1 MNTLNNR
8 YDALEKLIF
17 DQGLRI
23 NEVQFAPGNEQMFI
37 RLINGASF
45 IIDLSYYR
53 VLKKASPADLRNF
66 ILVAGGTGIHWP
78 AIDEDLSLKGLLKD
92 FLRSQMEGGKRELVI
107 G

>member
-1 MNTLNNR
+1 VNTLDNR

-23 NEVQFAPGNEQMFI
+23 SDVQFGPGNEKMFI

-53 VLKKASPADLRNF
+53 VLKKASPSDLKNF
-66 ILVAGGTGIHWP
+66 KLIAEGTGIHWP
-78 AIDEDLSLKGLLKD
+78 ALDEDLSLKGLLKD